1 RYNRLV
7 RSLSFFPTRRS
18 SDLDFQ
24 RLFGSVYTLGVH
36 VRDQNCLT
44 VIDTRGS
51 SGGLSKRPP
60 HSLLQSV
67 SAGSGDHLV
76 LRENDGRI
84 WSQCKPLTRVP
95 VLVEENLVGCD
106 TAGFEGVMPDLNS
119 LLRDQVYY
127 AGNDGRVYAH
137 GELGGARG
145 VRGGEVLF
153 VCI

>member
-67 SAGSGDHLV
+67 SAGSGDHLA
-76 LRENDGRI
+76 LPANDVRI
-84 WSQCKPLTRVP
+84 WRQWKPMTRLP
-95 VLVEENLVGCD
+95 VFVE
-106 TAGFEGVMPDLNS
+106 
-119 LLRDQVYY
+119 
-127 AGNDGRVYAH
+127 GNRVAC
-137 GELGGARG
+137 GP
-145 VRGGEVLF
+145 
-153 VCI
+153 

>member
-60 HSLLQSV
+60 HSLLQAV
-67 SAGSGDHLV
+67 SAGSGDPIV
-76 LRENDGRI
+76 LPENDVRI
-84 WSQCKPLTRVP
+84 WSQCKPITRVP
-95 VLVEENLVGCD
+95 VFVEANLVGCD
-106 TAGFEGVMPDLNS
+106 SAGFEGVMPVLNS
-119 LLRDQVYY
+119 VLRYEVDYAGDAGWGSAPGDVGLLR
-127 AGNDGRVYAH
+127 
-137 GELGGARG
+137 
-145 VRGGEVLF
+145 
-153 VCI
+153 